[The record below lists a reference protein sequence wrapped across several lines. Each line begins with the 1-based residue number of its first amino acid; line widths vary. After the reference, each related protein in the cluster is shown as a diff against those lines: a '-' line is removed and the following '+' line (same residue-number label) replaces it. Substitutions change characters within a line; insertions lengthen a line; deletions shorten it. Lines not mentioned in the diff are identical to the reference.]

1 MITIFNVSSSPRK
14 LGGTNFYLFIYLF
27 IYLFFLGGGGLHKA
41 IMQGDSFTSSEEM
54 KNYLEKINK
63 NVLFC
68 KKLQLYNLSLDL
80 FCYLYN

>member
-1 MITIFNVSSSPRK
+1 MCPPPQGSWEEQI
-14 LGGTNFYLFIYLF
+14 FIYLF
-27 IYLFFLGGGGLHKA
+27 IYFFFLGGGGLHKA

>member
-1 MITIFNVSSSPRK
+1 MCPPPQGSWEEQI
-14 LGGTNFYLFIYLF
+14 FIYLF
-27 IYLFFLGGGGLHKA
+27 IYFFFLGGGGLQKA

>member
-1 MITIFNVSSSPRK
+1 MCPPPPGSWEEQI
-14 LGGTNFYLFIYLF
+14 FIYLF
-27 IYLFFLGGGGLHKA
+27 IYLFFFWGGGLHKA

>member
-1 MITIFNVSSSPRK
+1 MCPPPQGSWEEQI
-14 LGGTNFYLFIYLF
+14 FIYLF